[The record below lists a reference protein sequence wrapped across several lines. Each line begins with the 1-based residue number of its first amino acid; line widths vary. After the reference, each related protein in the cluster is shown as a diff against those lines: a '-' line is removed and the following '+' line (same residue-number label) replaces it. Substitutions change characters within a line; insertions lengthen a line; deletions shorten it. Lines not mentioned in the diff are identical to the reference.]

1 MFTVDSLCAEISKT
15 FHQSDFTSNSSMRA
29 EKSFQ
34 ILRLL
39 LSCSSHKLRAAYS
52 RRPSDQVCMFHSLA
66 CWGIW
71 LVLLGVIWL
80 VLLGVI
86 WLVLLGVIWL
96 VLLTSRL
103 VDGVVAQNYF
113 LVNIELISGIYL

>member
-86 WLVLLGVIWL
+86 WLVLL
-96 VLLTSRL
+96 TSRL